1 MITIKERIEQHF
13 HRLSKSQQKVANVVL
28 GSPAYISTHAA
39 AEVGLMAGTSETTV
53 IRFCYQIG
61 LTGFAQLQK
70 EVTTFLVEDYT
81 NSTLGN
87 YVSSKE
93 ALFKEQA
100 LCEKV
105 MRQASGKIVRIAEQM
120 DEDLFKKAAKAMHDA
135 KKMYVAGAGASQ
147 IAAQWLQFTLN
158 TLRPNVE
165 LIVMET
171 SALIRTLQK
180 IDESGLVIII
190 SLHRYDNEPLQLAE
204 EVAARGAAVIGI
216 TDSNIA
222 PLHQFTDTCFVLEQ
236 TELSTIDLMPA
247 LVTFMNTLVVGMMTY
262 DAVYYNEQRV
272 KYDDF
277 QNSFIANRWR

>member
-1 MITIKERIEQHF
+1 MLPIKERIEQLF
-13 HRLSKSQQKVANVVL
+13 HRLSKSQQKVAHIVL
-28 GSPAYISTHAA
+28 GNPSYISTHTA

-53 IRFCYQIG
+53 IRFCYGIG

-70 EVTTFLVEDYT
+70 EVTKFLVEEPT
-81 NSTLGN
+81 ISTLGT

-93 ALFKEQA
+93 ELFEEQA

-105 MRQASGKIVRIAEQM
+105 MRQASTRIVRIAERM
-120 DEDLFKKAAKAMHDA
+120 DEVLFRKTTRAMHDA
-135 KKMYVAGAGASQ
+135 KRIYVAGAGASN
-147 IAAQWLQFTLN
+147 IAAQWLHFTLN
-158 TLRPNVE
+158 MLRPNAE

-171 SALIRTLQK
+171 STLIRTLQEMA
-180 IDESGLVIII
+180 ESDLVIII
-190 SLHRYDNEPLQLAE
+190 SLHRYYNEPLQLAE
-204 EVAARGAAVIGI
+204 ETAARGATVIGI

-222 PLHQFTDTCFVLEQ
+222 PLHQFTDMCFVLEQ

-247 LVTFMNTLVVGMMTY
+247 LVTFMNTLVVGMMSY
-262 DAVYYNEQRV
+262 DTDYYNGQQV